1 MGLPRVV
8 PERSDAA
15 RADGLAG
22 RGRRSK
28 IVQQFFERNVG
39 LLQNGLQRLRLDDAV
54 HRHTGMKRAF
64 WVMAMRIGLSDEPKP
79 SRFKADI
86 PTQRDPNEDV
96 SKLKPNP
103 LTLVV
108 SISPDLQIKLNQD
121 AMGSVNDPSELSAK
135 LQQTF
140 QQRKEQHAYKV
151 GMEAATNIPED
162 QRIEKTVF
170 VKAPRALHYGDVVK
184 VIDAIK
190 GAGANPVGL
199 QVDDLP

>member
-1 MGLPRVV
+1 MGMQAGGSSNRAVPYINVTPLIDVLLVV
-8 PERSDAA
+8 LIIFMVVTP
-15 RADGLAG
+15 L
-22 RGRRSK
+22 
-28 IVQQFFERNVG
+28 
-39 LLQNGLQRLRLDDAV
+39 
-54 HRHTGMKRAF
+54 
-64 WVMAMRIGLSDEPKP
+64 KP
-79 SRFKADI
+79 SSFKADV

-108 SISPDLQIKLNQD
+108 SISQDLQLKLNQD
-121 AMGSVNDPSELSAK
+121 SMGSVNDTSALSAK

-151 GMEAATNIPED
+151 GMETATNVSDE

-170 VKAPRALHYGDVVK
+170 VKAPRALKYGDVVK

-190 GAGANPVGL
+190 GAGASPVGL

>member
-1 MGLPRVV
+1 MGMSGGSGGNRAVPYINVTPLIDVLLVV
-8 PERSDAA
+8 LIIFMVVTP
-15 RADGLAG
+15 L
-22 RGRRSK
+22 
-28 IVQQFFERNVG
+28 
-39 LLQNGLQRLRLDDAV
+39 
-54 HRHTGMKRAF
+54 
-64 WVMAMRIGLSDEPKP
+64 KP
-79 SRFKADI
+79 SDFKADI
-86 PTQRDPNEDV
+86 PTQRDPNEDT

-108 SISPDLQIKLNQD
+108 SISTDLQLKLNQD
-121 AMGSVNDPSELSAK
+121 SMGSVNDPSALATK

-140 QQRKEQHAYKV
+140 QQRKEQRAYKV
-151 GMEAATNIPED
+151 EMQTRTDIPED

-170 VKAPRALHYGDVVK
+170 VKAPRALHYGEVVK

>member
-1 MGLPRVV
+1 MSMQTASGDRAVPYINVTPLIDVLLVLLIIFMVV
-8 PERSDAA
+8 TP
-15 RADGLAG
+15 L
-22 RGRRSK
+22 
-28 IVQQFFERNVG
+28 
-39 LLQNGLQRLRLDDAV
+39 
-54 HRHTGMKRAF
+54 
-64 WVMAMRIGLSDEPKP
+64 KP

-86 PTQRDPNEDV
+86 PTQRDPNEDI
-96 SKLKPNP
+96 SQLKPNP

-108 SISPDLQIKLNQD
+108 TIGQDLQLKLNQD
-121 AMGSVNDPSELSAK
+121 VMGSVNDPSALAAK

-140 QQRKEQHAYKV
+140 ALRKDQHAYKV
-151 GMEAATNIPED
+151 GMETASNIPED

-170 VKAPRALHYGDVVK
+170 VKAPRALKYGEVVK

>member
-1 MGLPRVV
+1 
-8 PERSDAA
+8 
-15 RADGLAG
+15 
-22 RGRRSK
+22 
-28 IVQQFFERNVG
+28 
-39 LLQNGLQRLRLDDAV
+39 
-54 HRHTGMKRAF
+54 
-64 WVMAMRIGLSDEPKP
+64 MAMGSGSSNNRAVPYINVTPLIDVLLVVIIIFMVVTPLKP

-108 SISPDLQIKLNQD
+108 SITPDLQIKLNQD
-121 AMGSVNDPSELSAK
+121 PMGSVNDTSALAAK

-140 QQRKEQHAYKV
+140 QQRKEQHAYKI
-151 GMEAATNIPED
+151 GMETATNVSED

-190 GAGANPVGL
+190 GAGASPVGL